1 MKQLSNVLIVADEDI
16 AYGIQKGY
24 YPELTKKVEDGIL
37 TIIDYE
43 SYQNIPEIQLL
54 SKPLRNGEDVY
65 ILNPYT
71 NKYISASD
79 NELLDN
85 LCIDKAYAVKEA
97 LVRMGAKRIVVEN
110 AFEDID
116 QLNTE
121 GKTKVGVGSKGQG
134 SLTTTFSRSISLN
147 LKNQLTSED
156 PDRIPKPYSDVKSF
170 IENNGLSNDSRLGFL
185 LNRMKE
191 DGKLHGKEEYTLEY
205 FNEVSFAL
213 NVLSTLNLSL
223 FSSSLDFKLEHNHI
237 HRISSKLSIEF

>member
-16 AYGIQKGY
+16 ANGIQKGY

-37 TIIDYE
+37 TVIGYD

-71 NKYISASD
+71 NKYILHSD
-79 NELLDN
+79 NELLDKF
-85 LCIDKAYAVKEA
+85 CIDKAYAVKEA

-110 AFEDID
+110 EFKERD
-116 QLNTE
+116 QHNTE
-121 GKTKVGVGSKGQG
+121 GKTKVGVCSKGQG
-134 SLTTTFSRSISLN
+134 SLTTTFSRFSTIN
-147 LKNQLTSED
+147 LESQLTSED

>member
-16 AYGIQKGY
+16 ANGIQKGY

-37 TIIDYE
+37 TVIGYD

-71 NKYISASD
+71 NKYILHSD
-79 NELLDN
+79 NELLDK

-110 AFEDID
+110 EFKERD

-121 GKTKVGVGSKGQG
+121 GKTKVGVCSKGQG
-134 SLTTTFSRSISLN
+134 SLTTTFSRFSTIHLESL
-147 LKNQLTSED
+147 LTSED

>member
-16 AYGIQKGY
+16 ANGIQKGY

-37 TIIDYE
+37 TVIGYD

-71 NKYISASD
+71 NKYILHSD
-79 NELLDN
+79 NELLDK

-110 AFEDID
+110 EFKERN
-116 QLNTE
+116 QRNTE
-121 GKTKVGVGSKGQG
+121 GKTKVGVCSKGQG
-134 SLTTTFSRSISLN
+134 SLTTTFSRFSTIN
-147 LKNQLTSED
+147 LESQLTSED

-191 DGKLHGKEEYTLEY
+191 DGKLHGKEEYTLVY

>member
-16 AYGIQKGY
+16 ANGIQKGY

-37 TIIDYE
+37 TVIGYD

-65 ILNPYT
+65 NLNPYT
-71 NKYISASD
+71 NKYILHSD
-79 NELLDN
+79 NELLDK

-110 AFEDID
+110 EFKERD

-121 GKTKVGVGSKGQG
+121 GKTKVGVCSKGQG
-134 SLTTTFSRSISLN
+134 SLTTTFSRFSTIHLESL
-147 LKNQLTSED
+147 LTSED